1 MTPTISVPLPV
12 LQHILALTRVAGEN
26 TKGKIADEVQGLID
40 GYTKE
45 LESQIA
51 LKEGE
56 QK

>member
-1 MTPTISVPLPV
+1 MTPTVPTVPVPLPV

-45 LESQIA
+45 LESDVVG
-51 LKEGE
+51 K
-56 QK
+56 

>member
-26 TKGKIADEVQGLID
+26 SKGKIADEVRGLID
-40 GYTKE
+40 GYLRN
-45 LESQIA
+45 LEKDIVI
-51 LKEGE
+51 KGE